1 MATSRPTRSLLQEA
15 RVIDVSNEN
24 VARYFLLLEMAF
36 DTKRRVALIQQTL
49 VDGAVRRMTDGATL
63 AQRLML
69 VDKRAALLRVTL
81 EAGLVFAQ
89 ERKTAG
95 FEFLLD
101 ICRRALD
108 RDAFV
113 YLVTIRAAHFAFDHW
128 MVVRQR
134 ERCANFEVTLE
145 TGFRR
150 LSWIYD
156 GAGAPAR
163 FDVQTPG
170 TVARL
175 AAHVRGLLYS
185 CALCLTAFSGALVY
199 NFRFCCLQSRVS
211 GRSEIA
217 HDLFVACRA
226 FLRADELRARD
237 AGRSENCSTGRA
249 AGKQNYGQRYCSP
262 GAPQQAFALTENPSS

>member
-1 MATSRPTRSLLQEA
+1 MAAGRPTRSLLQEA

-24 VARYFLLLEMAF
+24 VSGYFLLLEMAF
-36 DTKRRVALIQQTL
+36 DTKRRVALIQQAL
-49 VDGAVRRMTDGATL
+49 VDGAVRRMADDATL
-63 AQRLML
+63 AQRFML

-101 ICRRALD
+101 ICRRAFN

-113 YLVTIRAAHFAFDHW
+113 YLMTIRAAHFAFEHR
-128 MVVRQR
+128 MVMRQR

-145 TGFRR
+145 TCFRR

-163 FDVQTPG
+163 FHVQTPG

-175 AAHVRGLLYS
+175 AAHVLDLLCS
-185 CALCLTAFSGALVY
+185 CPLCLTAFSAALVY
-199 NFRFCCLQSRVS
+199 NFRFFCLQSRVS
-211 GRSEIA
+211 CCSEIA
-217 HDLFVACRA
+217 HDLFVTGRA
-226 FLRADELRARD
+226 FL
-237 AGRSENCSTGRA
+237 
-249 AGKQNYGQRYCSP
+249 
-262 GAPQQAFALTENPSS
+262 